1 MSVNYCRPNLNG
13 FKVTFKTVGRVAI
26 HYVETTNP
34 KDNFTFK
41 CHRSAE
47 VVNGYQE
54 IFGPMELAS
63 FERQWISSCTDEME
77 TPPL

>member
-1 MSVNYCRPNLNG
+1 MYCTLCKQLGGEASLPVVYQLSKDMI
-13 FKVTFKTVGRVAI
+13 FAAGRVAI

-54 IFGPMELAS
+54 IFGVLAS
-63 FERQWISSCTDEME
+63 GV
-77 TPPL
+77 P